1 MTDIDQLTKEFMLMC
16 VEQQKRIQPDPS
28 DNQYLQ
34 GMIIQLTGKMFQL
47 EARIKEL
54 ESERL

>member
-28 DNQYLQ
+28 DSQYLQ
-34 GMIIQLTGKMFQL
+34 GMIIQLTGKVFQL

-54 ESERL
+54 ESD

>member
-1 MTDIDQLTKEFMLMC
+1 MLMC
-16 VEQQKRIQPDPS
+16 VEQQKRIQPHPT

-34 GMIIQLTGKMFQL
+34 GMIIQLTCKVFQL

-54 ESERL
+54 ESD